1 MRKNILL
8 LISILL
14 LSACSS
20 HQKKIDRIEFTI
32 VKNHLSQNVTKN
44 IGDIKVGDSVYLSQ
58 QDILKTTIRDDNSIL
73 LEISQDASDS
83 LKQLT
88 KKHIGEQLMTLIDGK
103 INSTATIQGSI
114 DTRFI
119 VIALSPDIKNQY
131 EF

>member
-20 HQKKIDRIEFTI
+20 HQKKIDRIEFAI

-44 IGDIKVGDSVYLSQ
+44 IGDSVYLSQ

>member
-20 HQKKIDRIEFTI
+20 HQKKIDRIEFAI
-32 VKNHLSQNVTKN
+32 VKNQLSQNVTKN
-44 IGDIKVGDSVYLSQ
+44 IGDSVYLSQ